1 MKQFTSIDPRKINQK
16 KQHEYLL
23 SSVCP
28 RPICFAST
36 VDKKGNVNLSP
47 FSFFNVVSSNPP
59 ILIFSPARR
68 GTDNTQKHTLTNMLE
83 VEGVVI
89 HIIDYPLVEQMS
101 LTNTPYKKGINEFVK
116 TGLTPLKSNLVRP
129 PRVQEA
135 PFAFECKVKNVIAL
149 GDKPGAG
156 NLVLAEVLQMHFH
169 KNYLDQQGN
178 LTPEKME
185 WVARMGGNWYAKIT
199 KEELFEI
206 PKPNSKIGIGVDQ
219 LPISAQKS
227 RVLSGNN
234 LGRLGNKSRKP
245 KPSELDQ
252 LKNAKPI
259 KTIVATFHGE
269 KRIEQLHAL
278 AKKELERNNEDKA
291 LRLVFL
297 AEQL

>member
-1 MKQFTSIDPRKINQK
+1 
-16 KQHEYLL
+16 
-23 SSVCP
+23 
-28 RPICFAST
+28 
-36 VDKKGNVNLSP
+36 
-47 FSFFNVVSSNPP
+47 
-59 ILIFSPARR
+59 
-68 GTDNTQKHTLTNMLE
+68 
-83 VEGVVI
+83 
-89 HIIDYPLVEQMS
+89 
-101 LTNTPYKKGINEFVK
+101 
-116 TGLTPLKSNLVRP
+116 
-129 PRVQEA
+129 
-135 PFAFECKVKNVIAL
+135 
-149 GDKPGAG
+149 
-156 NLVLAEVLQMHFH
+156 
-169 KNYLDQQGN
+169 
-178 LTPEKME
+178 ME

-245 KPSELDQ
+245 KPSEIDQ
-252 LKNAKPI
+252 LKNAKTI